1 MRWTPGG
8 RSDDIEDR
16 RKEGGGGF
24 QIGGIHVGIGGFLIL
39 LILSVIFHRNFLL
52 LLSTAPSETVAHQA
66 DPARDA
72 GEEHEIQFVSFVL
85 DDAQKTWTQVF
96 AARNLHYRHAKLVL
110 FRDSIDS
117 ACGLAQTASGPFYC
131 PEDEKVYIDLGF
143 YDELK
148 QRFGAPGQF
157 AQAYVIAHEI
167 GHHIQKQLGIEPKVR
182 AVQEQNPGNRNEL
195 SVRLEL
201 QADCMAGVW
210 GHSTEQRQL
219 LEQGEVQEGL
229 NAAAAVGDDRLQ
241 RMSTGHVNPDTFTHG
256 SSADR
261 TRWFERGF
269 DGGNLDSCNTFQ

>member
-1 MRWTPGG
+1 MVRQTDPT
-8 RSDDIEDR
+8 R
-16 RKEGGGGF
+16 
-24 QIGGIHVGIGGFLIL
+24 
-39 LILSVIFHRNFLL
+39 
-52 LLSTAPSETVAHQA
+52 
-66 DPARDA
+66 DPA
-72 GEEHEIQFVSFVL
+72 EEREVQFVSFVL
-85 DDAQKTWTQVF
+85 DDAQKTWIQVF
-96 AARNLHYRHAKLVL
+96 SARNLPYRHAKLVL

-117 ACGLAQTASGPFYC
+117 ACGLAQSASGPFYC

-148 QRFGAPGQF
+148 QRFGAPGEF

-167 GHHIQKQLGIEPKVR
+167 GHHLQKQLEIEPKVR
-182 AVQEQNPGNRNEL
+182 AAQEKNPGNRNEL

-219 LEQGEVQEGL
+219 LEQGEMKEGL
-229 NAAAAVGDDRLQ
+229 NAASAVGDDRLQ
-241 RMSTGHVNPDTFTHG
+241 RMSTGHVNPETFTHG

-269 DGGNLDSCNTFQ
+269 DGGSLDSCNTFQ